1 MVSPRNQSPS
11 ERGLEQGPI
20 ALPLPGCKLQPRA
33 PLPRPPSLLP
43 GFTLV
48 SSSSFSC
55 SSSTF
60 LAKSLCRGWEHA
72 SSFAGAWR
80 DPPPGSFRGVGVLQ
94 PPGPPLGPQPPPAGS
109 CPRHIGMQPQES
121 GGPRAGLGT
130 GLPRE
135 QGAAQGRSQ
144 LTASSCIFSS
154 SRAVFLLR
162 EISLSALLWVS
173 ERGEE
178 FVDREDGAGGLQSQG
193 HPQRSPKILSINWLR
208 QHPAP
213 KPPPSIPAA
222 ATGTLE
228 TGHGAMGALGRAL
241 GAHPSFRML

>member
-1 MVSPRNQSPS
+1 MQAATPCPPPQTSQPSAWLHLGFLIELLLQLLHFPGQVSVQ
-11 ERGLEQGPI
+11 GLGT
-20 ALPLPGCKLQPRA
+20 R
-33 PLPRPPSLLP
+33 
-43 GFTLV
+43 LV
-48 SSSSFSC
+48 
-55 SSSTF
+55 
-60 LAKSLCRGWEHA
+60 LCRCLE
-72 SSFAGAWR
+72 R
-80 DPPPGSFRGVGVLQ
+80 PPPGSFRGVGVLQ

-193 HPQRSPKILSINWLR
+193 HPQRSPRILSINWLR